1 MTPLAPPPLFNSTAV
16 ALVAGGPV
24 TSAAFT
30 PPQAGTYRWVASY
43 GGDAN
48 SMPVAGACN
57 DPNESTV
64 VSAPLPP
71 GAARSAAAGAVR
83 GSAGD
88 DRRTGWPAHGRRTRR
103 VAT

>member
-1 MTPLAPPPLFNSTAV
+1 M
-16 ALVAGGPV
+16 

-71 GAARSAAAGAVR
+71 EPPVPPPPVLCEGRLATIVGRVGQRTVVEHG
-83 GSAGD
+83 GSRR
-88 DRRTGWPAHGRRTRR
+88 DRRPQRG
-103 VAT
+103 